1 MTNALL
7 PIVALSSGDPAGIGP
22 ELCLKAAVSSDV
34 LSICQPII
42 YSDLQVLR
50 CHVDACGIDVE
61 LEGCKTDTEIDWS
74 SSKVKF
80 IELNLFGNSKFL
92 MGKINKDNG
101 KASIECAAAAIQGAV
116 VGDVEAVVA
125 APQTEKSIHLA
136 GIEFDGYS
144 SFVARQT
151 GLLADDVYLMV
162 CFDNYRIAHCTLHSS
177 VRQSLELITE
187 KRVRHII
194 TAVNQTLVKIGIDRP
209 RILVAGLN
217 PHASDGGLFGNEEN
231 EIIELR
237 LLQKY

>member
-1 MTNALL
+1 MTKALL

-61 LEGCKTDTEIDWS
+61 LEGCKTETEIDWS

-101 KASIECAAAAIQGAV
+101 KASIEC
-116 VGDVEAVVA
+116 VA

-136 GIEFDGYS
+136 GIEFDCYP

-177 VRQSLELITE
+177 VRQSLELIT
-187 KRVRHII
+187 
-194 TAVNQTLVKIGIDRP
+194 
-209 RILVAGLN
+209 
-217 PHASDGGLFGNEEN
+217 
-231 EIIELR
+231 
-237 LLQKY
+237 